1 MTGLTI
7 EHFRMSRLTATL
19 SLLSALTMAT
29 LINTIMKISENFA
42 RIVEKLNPNF
52 SSPSI
57 KVRAGFF

>member
-52 SSPSI
+52 NSPSI
-57 KVRAGFF
+57 KVRNGFF